1 MTAPTTSVSP
11 FASARDMLALL
22 RERQVSAEDL
32 LQLHLDR
39 IEKYNPELN
48 VIVTPDFERARQ
60 RARESDRRIA
70 EGEAGALEGIP
81 ITIKDSNQVAG
92 LRATAGL
99 KALADFVPETD
110 GLLAQRLFAAG
121 ANLIGKTNVPPSL
134 SDWQANNPIFGR
146 TVNPWDHSRTPGGST
161 GGSAALAAGLTPLE
175 FGSDIGGSI
184 RVPAA
189 FCGLFGHRPS
199 ETALPRTGAMPPYFP
214 SSPLGMM
221 GVQGPLARSA
231 RDLELAMDVIA
242 GPEQFED
249 TGAWKLELPPPRH
262 RRLGDFRVAVFP
274 ELDFIPVSREVRAAL
289 GQVVDILR
297 GAGAT
302 IGIAAPEGVD
312 SEEHFDNYNSLLQIM
327 MSAGMDPEER
337 RALGERTREGDTAR
351 VRAISRG
358 LLATIDDF
366 RQITGA
372 RSRSR
377 LAYREFFKQWDVLL
391 SPITLIP
398 AFEHDDS
405 PQGERTIIVDEAHV
419 DYYLQIFYPSIAT
432 FPGQPA
438 TAFPVTRSS
447 EGLPIGL
454 QAIGPYL
461 EDRTPIEF
469 AHLLEQEL
477 GGFVAPPRYAV

>member
-11 FASARDMLALL
+11 FASAGDMLALL
-22 RERQVSAEDL
+22 RDRQVSAEEL
-32 LQLHLDR
+32 LDLHLGR
-39 IEKYNPELN
+39 IAKYNPELN
-48 VIVTPDFERARQ
+48 VIVTPDYERARQ

-70 EGEAGALEGIP
+70 EGEAGVLEGLP

-99 KALADFVPETD
+99 EAFADFVPETD
-110 GLLAQRLFAAG
+110 GMLAQRLFAAG
-121 ANLIGKTNVPPSL
+121 ANLMGKTNIPPSL
-134 SDWQANNPIFGR
+134 ADWQANNPIFGR

-189 FCGLFGHRPS
+189 FCGVFGHRPS
-199 ETALPRTGAMPPYFP
+199 ETALPRTGAMPPYMP
-214 SSPLGMM
+214 ATPLSMM

-231 RDLELAMDVIA
+231 RDLELALDVIA
-242 GPEQFED
+242 GPEQGED
-249 TGAWKLELPPPRH
+249 TGAWKIEIPPARH
-262 RRLGDFRVAVFP
+262 RRLADFRVAIFP
-274 ELDFIPVSREVRAAL
+274 EVDWIPVSREVRATL
-289 GQVVDILR
+289 GQVVDLLR
-297 GAGAT
+297 AAGAT
-302 IGIAAPEGVD
+302 IGVASPEGVAD
-312 SEEHFDNYNSLLQIM
+312 EQHFDDYNALLQIM
-327 MSAGMDPEER
+327 MSAGLSEEAR
-337 RALGERTREGDTAR
+337 RESGERLRDSESPR
-351 VRAISRG
+351 IRSISRG
-358 LLATIDDF
+358 LLATIGDF
-366 RQITGA
+366 RAIAGA
-372 RSRSR
+372 RARSR
-377 LAYREFFKQWDVLL
+377 LAYREFFRDWDVLL
-391 SPITLIP
+391 APITLIP
-398 AFEHDDS
+398 AFEHDDR
-405 PQGERTIIVDEAHV
+405 PQGERTIVVDEAHV

-438 TAFPVTRSS
+438 TAFPVTRSR

-477 GGFVAPPRYAV
+477 GGFVPPPRYAV